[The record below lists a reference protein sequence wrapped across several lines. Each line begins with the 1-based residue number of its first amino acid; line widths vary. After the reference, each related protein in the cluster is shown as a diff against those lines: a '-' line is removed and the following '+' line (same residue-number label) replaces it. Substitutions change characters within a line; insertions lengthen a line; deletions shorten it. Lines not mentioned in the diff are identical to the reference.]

1 MIALKALYLFVVL
14 IGFHLPSDDL
24 NDLEKHRLKGS
35 VRSVMETKYAIEKK
49 QDADQGRKILYQ
61 KLTIYNRAGYIDEI
75 ALFRDGKEYLKS
87 MYLSGSDGKPFEM
100 NEFLP
105 DGTLDLKVVF
115 VCDEK
120 KMISEAFYNWSENR
134 VIGEICEMVDY
145 YDDIIKN
152 EIFTSVQYKYEYRGY
167 CIEKNYLKP
176 DGNPSFKITAKYDFN
191 GNKLESA
198 YFHGNGTLSWIT
210 KYKYDRYDNLIES
223 RVFKS
228 NRIAVLSGY
237 KYQFDYNGNWIS
249 RKEDREVHINILTA
263 GLNQSDMIT
272 ERTIEYY

>member
-1 MIALKALYLFVVL
+1 MGL
-14 IGFHLPSDDL
+14 ILPVTEL
-24 NDLEKHRLKGS
+24 NDREIYQLKGK
-35 VRSVMETKYAIEKK
+35 VKSVMEIKYALDEGSDNLSNQNIIYQKFILF
-49 QDADQGRKILYQ
+49 DQNGYEQEIILY
-61 KLTIYNRAGYIDEI
+61 KNGEVSLESK
-75 ALFRDGKEYLKS
+75 FV
-87 MYLSGSDGKPFEM
+87 SGSDGKQVAM
-100 NEFLP
+100 NEYLQ
-105 DGTLDLKVVF
+105 DGTLNLNVTYKY
-115 VCDEK
+115 DEK
-120 KMISEAFYNWSENR
+120 GLRSEAEYNWSENR

-152 EIFTSVQYKYEYRGY
+152 EIFSTVQYKYEYRGY

-228 NRIAVLSGY
+228 NRIAVLSEY
-237 KYQFDYNGNWIS
+237 KYQYDFNGNWIS